1 MTNKDEWRFNLDWL
15 VSGLLLVYLVY
26 GLLFRIGQAVLF
38 PRLLLFVV
46 IIYFSVVV
54 SIRVAANKKI
64 LALSL
69 LFSVL
74 DVVSTVLVLDVFKVP
89 FATESNTIIAPLFS
103 GNEFKLVK
111 YATILSMK
119 FSLTALLLFGWASS
133 LGIKKRSKMYYGYT
147 YFQLIKYGCRPGD
160 GRNYFEQFLRFF
172 FDPKYGTEEIFGF
185 NYKLRPYKYV
195 VHKSYFFVIIINIQ
209 VIIGNTLFLL
219 DKKVAHIFSYG
230 YWIVIFVF
238 ATITLRRYKK
248 FYRVSNG

>member
-46 IIYFSVVV
+46 IIYFSVVI

-103 GNEFKLVK
+103 GNEFKLVE

-147 YFQLIKYGCRPGD
+147 YFQLIKSGCRPGD

-172 FDPKYGTEEIFGF
+172 FDPKYGTEEVFGF

-209 VIIGNTLFLL
+209 VILGNTLFLL
-219 DKKVAHIFSYG
+219 DKKVAHNFSYG
-230 YWIVIFVF
+230 YWIVLIFF
-238 ATITLRRYKK
+238 ETFTLRLYKK
-248 FYRVSNG
+248 YYRVSNG